1 MVIDTLKD
9 TLSKVNDWI
18 KFAEAKNAANV
29 AFCSAGIF
37 AMSRMILSAE
47 SLHKLLLI
55 YMCFVISLLVVSSAL
70 SLLSFIPQLKTP
82 WVHIG
87 NRDNNDN
94 VLYFG
99 HACKYS
105 ANVYLDKIYFGKAE
119 NSEKYNLELLYAEQI
134 VINSRVALI
143 KFKQFDMAILF
154 TLTAILSPVGGA
166 LIYKLRN

>member
-1 MVIDTLKD
+1 MIDTLKD

-37 AMSRMILSAE
+37 AITRMIFSTE
-47 SLHKLLLI
+47 SLHTLLLT
-55 YMCFVISLLVVSSAL
+55 YMCIVVFILVVSSAL

-87 NRDNNDN
+87 NRDNDDN

-105 ANVYLDKIYFGKAE
+105 ASTYLDKIYCGKSENAE
-119 NSEKYNLELLYAEQI
+119 SYNLELLYAGQI
-134 VINSRVALI
+134 VINSRVALV
-143 KFKQFDMAILF
+143 KFKQFDIAILC
-154 TLTAILSPVGGA
+154 TLTAILSPLGGI
-166 LIYKLRN
+166 LVYKLKN